1 MRTKKDLEK
10 IKTILEERR
19 DELEDELSRL
29 YAERSSD
36 GQVQD
41 TGDQALSA
49 SFESIKETVQ
59 DNEFEEY
66 NMIKQALESIEKGD
80 YGVCIDC
87 HQEIKE
93 KRLMWYPNATR
104 CVVCQEAVEG

>member
-1 MRTKKDLEK
+1 MRSKKDLQKIQKVLEK
-10 IKTILEERR
+10 RR
-19 DELEDELSRL
+19 DELEDQLHRL
-29 YAERSSD
+29 YAEKSSD

-41 TGDQALSA
+41 IGDQALSA

-59 DNEFEEY
+59 DNEIEEY
-66 NMIKQALESIEKGD
+66 NMIKQALDSIEEGG

-93 KRLMWYPNATR
+93 KRLLSYPNATR
-104 CVVCQEAVEG
+104 CVICQEALEG